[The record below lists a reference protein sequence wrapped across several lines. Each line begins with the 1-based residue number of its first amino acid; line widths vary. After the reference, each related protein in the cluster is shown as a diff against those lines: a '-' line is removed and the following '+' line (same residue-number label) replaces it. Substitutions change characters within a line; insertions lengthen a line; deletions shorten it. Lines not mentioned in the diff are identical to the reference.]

1 MWLPEALDDLERL
14 FEFLLE
20 RDPAAAERA
29 IRSIESGAESLTALP
44 ERGRPMGDETG
55 RRELL
60 IPFGAGAYVVR
71 YRLHREDVVIIRVWH
86 SREQNLSEGQS
97 FSL

>member
-1 MWLPEALDDLERL
+1 MRVLWLPEALDDLERL

-20 RDPAAAERA
+20 RDPVAAERA
-29 IRSIESGAESLTALP
+29 MSAIASGAESLAEFP

-60 IPFGAGAYVVR
+60 IPFGAGAYVLR
-71 YRLHREDVVIIRVWH
+71 YRLLREEAVIIRVWH
-86 SREQNLSEGQS
+86 SREERS
-97 FSL
+97 

>member
-1 MWLPEALDDLERL
+1 MRVLWLPEALDDLERL

-20 RDPAAAERA
+20 RAPVAAERA
-29 IRSIESGAESLTALP
+29 MRAIESGAESLTEFP

-60 IPFGAGAYVVR
+60 IPFGAGAYVVH
-71 YRLHREDVVIIRVWH
+71 YRLHRDDVVIICVWH
-86 SREQNLSEGQS
+86 SREERV
-97 FSL
+97 